1 MIYLVTGLP
10 GHGKTYFTI
19 AKAIEIIGTSGR
31 PVFYS
36 GIPDLKLDWTE
47 SDPKRWPELQDGS
60 VMVIDEAQRIFPV
73 PPVGAPRGLHVTAL
87 ETHRHK
93 GLDLWLIT
101 QDANLLDSHVR
112 RLVGVHYHVQRPFGM
127 PFVNVL
133 QWDGVHNPRD
143 YHDKQKAVTSK
154 FRLTS
159 KVWNL
164 YKSATVHTVRARI
177 PWKMVAL
184 LLGIVAVP
192 FLGYLVWQILGTM
205 GKGAKK
211 PSEMVAGVSP
221 PGGKN
226 GAPIPPPVG
235 SLRPSPSASPADY
248 VAQFAPRME
257 GLAWTAPRYDEM
269 TRPQVTPAITMCFA
283 IWDRES
289 PVCECKAQN
298 GAALPV
304 DGEWCLAVI
313 KRGLPFRDFATFTGV
328 APTVGEAQRPAQVG
342 KGAPGAI
349 RPDVAESARPL
360 QTAPV
365 PLFGASAMGTA
376 GQN

>member
-1 MIYLVTGLP
+1 
-10 GHGKTYFTI
+10 
-19 AKAIEIIGTSGR
+19 
-31 PVFYS
+31 
-36 GIPDLKLDWTE
+36 
-47 SDPKRWPELQDGS
+47 
-60 VMVIDEAQRIFPV
+60 
-73 PPVGAPRGLHVTAL
+73 
-87 ETHRHK
+87 
-93 GLDLWLIT
+93 
-101 QDANLLDSHVR
+101 
-112 RLVGVHYHVQRPFGM
+112 
-127 PFVNVL
+127 
-133 QWDGVHNPRD
+133 
-143 YHDKQKAVTSK
+143 
-154 FRLTS
+154 
-159 KVWNL
+159 
-164 YKSATVHTVRARI
+164 
-177 PWKMVAL
+177 
-184 LLGIVAVP
+184 
-192 FLGYLVWQILGTM
+192 
-205 GKGAKK
+205 
-211 PSEMVAGVSP
+211 
-221 PGGKN
+221 
-226 GAPIPPPVG
+226 
-235 SLRPSPSASPADY
+235 
-248 VAQFAPRME
+248 ME